1 MDWKQ
6 TLKFFPGGIQTES
19 KRPERH
25 VPGVYPKYIDSAKG
39 AYVTC
44 DNGKEY
50 LDYSCAL
57 GGIVLGYGFEP
68 VTQAVIKVVQAG
80 NLFNLPHKSETQLAE
95 IIVDMIPSA
104 EKMRFLKTGSEAC
117 SAAVRIARAYTG
129 REKIISMGYHGWHD
143 TFQYTADDRK
153 AGIPKQNNI
162 RADHGIELKGLFKK
176 YEKKIAAVIME
187 PYIYKELSQQ
197 YLRSLQHMCKTA
209 GTVLIFDECIT
220 GFRTKKHSAQAYYR
234 ITPDLTV
241 LSKAMANG
249 FPMSCVCGKA
259 DLLDVLKNDVFV
271 SGTFSADLVGIAAS
285 IATLTFLRENPVA
298 EHIWTVGGKLQ
309 GSFAAMINQ
318 PGLIDRIKVDG
329 LPCRPRFVFVESKAL
344 KCLFWQ
350 ECLKRGLMLD
360 DAQFV
365 SWAHKTPELDKT
377 LEAMRGAMGIVRKYI
392 EDPES
397 VLEGEVCSGD
407 FK

>member
-1 MDWKQ
+1 MDWQ
-6 TLKFFPGGIQTES
+6 TTLKLFPGGVQTES

-25 VPGVYPKYIDSAKG
+25 VLGVYPKYVCSAKG
-39 AYVTC
+39 PYVTC
-44 DNGKEY
+44 NGQEY

-57 GGIVLGYGFEP
+57 GAIILGYSFEP
-68 VTQAVIKVVQAG
+68 VTQAVIKVVKEG
-80 NLFNLPHKSETQLAE
+80 TLFNLPHKMETQLAE

-104 EKMRFLKTGSEAC
+104 EKMRFVKTGSEAC

-129 REKIISMGYHGWHD
+129 REKIVSMGYHGWHD
-143 TFQYTADDRK
+143 TFQYTADNRT

-162 RADHGIELKGLFKK
+162 RADHGIDLKNLFKK
-176 YEKKIAAVIME
+176 HDKKIAAVIME
-187 PYIYKELSQQ
+187 PYIWKELSQE
-197 YLRSLQHMCKTA
+197 YLRTLKHMCKTA

-220 GFRTKKHSAQAYYR
+220 GFRTKKHSAQAYYK

-249 FPMSCVCGKA
+249 FPMSCVCGRA
-259 DLLDVLKNDVFV
+259 DLMDVLKNDVFV
-271 SGTFSADLVGIAAS
+271 SGTFNGDLVGIAAS
-285 IATLTFLRENPVA
+285 IATLTFLRETPVA

-309 GSFAAMINQ
+309 GSFASMLSK
-318 PGLIDRIKVDG
+318 PGLIDHIKVDG
-329 LPCRPRFVFVESKAL
+329 LPCRPRFVFESNAL

-350 ECLKRGLMLD
+350 ECFKRGLMLD

-377 LEAMRGAMGIVRKYI
+377 LEAMRDAMRIVYKYI
-392 EDPES
+392 DDPES

-407 FK
+407 FKG